1 MSKINITTA
10 KVLNEEVYAEWWE
23 LENEKRADTSKTIHE
38 KPHPDLVKCM
48 NKLAVHA
55 ALIGEF
61 LKIDDIEDIDNPDHP
76 ELKKFEVK
84 GFSLSGKNEERF
96 TMSCQ
101 KTLIQGNL
109 GFNTPLRS
117 FDDTS
122 DNAYEYLPE
131 LKKLLEKCKDEIRE
145 YLNGKHGEEEQ
156 GDLFKENAKKSDNG
170 IPTTVDGKPAM
181 KAMKGGKGKQKFNRK
196 KKAEQEELPAETE

>member
-38 KPHPDLVKCM
+38 KPHADLVNVM

-61 LKIDDIEDIDNPDHP
+61 LPLEAIEDINKPDHP

-96 TMSCQ
+96 ILTCQ
-101 KTLIQGNL
+101 KTLVAGNL

-122 DNAYEYLPE
+122 DNAYKYLPE
-131 LKKLLEKCKDEIRE
+131 LKVLIEKVKDEIRE

-156 GDLFKENAKKSDNG
+156 GDLFKDNAKKSENG
-170 IPTTVDGKPAM
+170 IPTTTDGKPAM
-181 KAMKGGKGKQKFNRK
+181 KAMKGGKGKK
-196 KKAEQEELPAETE
+196 KSEAAEEIQEVL

>member
-10 KVLNEEVYAEWWE
+10 KVLNEEVFAAWWE
-23 LENEKRADTSKTIHE
+23 LENEKRADTEKTIHE

-61 LKIDDIEDIDNPDHP
+61 IPYDEIGDIDNPDHP

-96 TMSCQ
+96 ILTCS
-101 KTLIQGNL
+101 KTLIVGNL

-122 DNAYEYLPE
+122 DNAYKYLSE
-131 LKKLLEKCKDEIRE
+131 LKKLMEKCKDEIRE

-156 GDLFKENAKKSDNG
+156 GDLFKENAKKSENG
-170 IPTTVDGKPAM
+170 IATTEDGKPAM
-181 KAMKGGKGKQKFNRK
+181 KAMKGGKGRQKFNRK
-196 KKAEQEELPAETE
+196 PKEQQEELPQE